1 MLSRY
6 RYYIFSKLV
15 KTPFAK
21 EAEKIIENIECPSI
35 LF

>member
-6 RYYIFSKLV
+6 RYNFFSKLV

-21 EAEKIIENIECPSI
+21 EAEKIVENID
-35 LF
+35 